1 MLSLISPLFRL
12 LVCALLVGWLSSGAA
27 TQFGWDPDACGGSLP
42 TLPVGDYSLDIQPI
56 FDQHCV
62 QCHQPGTDTFEAVGL
77 DLRPGESYW
86 SLMFRRSVQ
95 KPDRWLVFP
104 TTNLHYLLEKVSC
117 NSPAVGARMPPGGP
131 FLSNEQW
138 RLLNGWRL
146 NGALPGKQSTRQ
158 VASQAGLTGSWF
170 NPETN
175 GQGMV
180 IEMIMQDE
188 IPIPRP
194 LVYWFTFNDDP
205 DDSQQRWYYGSGR
218 MFSEGG
224 AVFLYRSTGGVLDRP
239 EPETEL
245 DQVGRA
251 VIRFESCTEAIF
263 AYYLDPEEEGGAAR
277 TGEIPLRRLSPIEFC
292 ED

>member
-27 TQFGWDPDACGGSLP
+27 SQFGWDPDACGGVLFVS
-42 TLPVGDYSLDIQPI
+42 PVDDYELDIQPI

-95 KPDRWLVFP
+95 HPERWLMSP
-104 TTNLHYLLEKVSC
+104 GQGLPYLLEKVAC
-117 NSPAVGARMPPGGP
+117 NTPDSGERMPPGGP
-131 FLSNEQW
+131 YLTDEERERFNKWWTEGL
-138 RLLNGWRL
+138 
-146 NGALPGKQSTRQ
+146 LPGKQSTRQ

-180 IEMIMQDE
+180 IEMIMQDPF
-188 IPIPRP
+188 PIPRP

-218 MFSEGG
+218 MFAPVGG
-224 AVFLYRSTGGVLDRP
+224 VFLYRSTGGVLDRS